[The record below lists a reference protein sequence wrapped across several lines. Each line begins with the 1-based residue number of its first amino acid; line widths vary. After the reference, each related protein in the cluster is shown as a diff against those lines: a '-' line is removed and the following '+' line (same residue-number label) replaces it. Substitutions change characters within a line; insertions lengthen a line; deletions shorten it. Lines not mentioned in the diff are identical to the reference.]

1 MTRATSD
8 SYLRVMR
15 EGHRSPYESVSRA
28 QPARASGWVTFAGTV
43 LAVAGIINV
52 IYGIAAI
59 SGSRFFAG
67 DAKYILSDLHT
78 WGWIVLMVGAIQAAA
93 GAAIWGGLR
102 WGRWV
107 GIASASVNAIV
118 QLLWMPA
125 YPLLALTVFV
135 VDLLALYGLTAYG
148 GRKTA

>member
-15 EGHRSPYESVSRA
+15 EAHRSPYESVSRA
-28 QPARASGWVTFAGTV
+28 QSARASGWVTFAGTV
-43 LAVAGIINV
+43 LAVAGVINV

-59 SGSRFFAG
+59 SGSRFFVNH
-67 DAKYILSDLHT
+67 AKYILSDLNT
-78 WGWIVLMVGAIQAAA
+78 WGWIVLMVGVIQTVA

-107 GIASASVNAIV
+107 GIASASANAVV
-118 QLLWMPA
+118 Q
-125 YPLLALTVFV
+125 
-135 VDLLALYGLTAYG
+135 
-148 GRKTA
+148 